1 MAIAKPWTSQYGA
14 GVPTEINPDA
24 YPSLVDLLEEAFKKH
39 ARQDMAAYLGSRWT
53 FAEVDRLSRQLAA
66 WLQAQKL
73 SPGARVALMMP
84 NIPHY
89 MVAIAAVLRAGYV
102 VVNVNPMYTPRELEH
117 QLNDAG
123 AEAIILLE
131 NVAPTLQEVV
141 ARTPVKHIL
150 LAALGDVFGAIKGP
164 WVTFNAR
171 HLEKHVIDFQLPS
184 DGQRQVTS
192 FKTALQAG
200 KSLPYARPPLKG
212 SDPAFLQYTGG
223 TTGVSKGATLLQ
235 RNLVANILQCE
246 AWFKPELDKVEGQLI
261 NVVALPLYHVFALT
275 VCFFLSARM
284 GTMNVL
290 IDNARDVPKLIKTLK
305 KFRITQFP
313 AVNTLYNAL
322 VEEPEFAELD
332 FSRLKVCNGGG
343 MAVQQSTAQ
352 AWQRITGVPIVEGYG
367 LSETSPVVTV
377 NRLDNR
383 EYNGAIGYPLPS
395 TEVALLD
402 DEGQPQEIG
411 QPGEIA
417 VRGPQ
422 VMAGYWGRP
431 EETAKVMTADGF
443 FRTGDIG
450 VMDANGLIKIVDRK
464 KDMILVSGFNVY
476 PNEIEQVVGLHPGV
490 SECAVIG
497 VPDERS
503 GEAVKLYVVRKDY
516 SLTEQDMAVYCKEQL
531 TGYKRPKHI
540 EFREDLPKSNV
551 GKILR
556 KDLRDE
562 ALQEMTLKAARHAA

>member
-1 MAIAKPWTSQYGA
+1 MATATPWTTHYGP
-14 GVPTEINPDA
+14 GVPTTINPDA
-24 YPSLVDLLEEAFKKH
+24 CPTLVDLLEDAFGRF
-39 ARQDMAAYLGSRWT
+39 ARRDMAAYLGSRWT
-53 FAEVDRLSRQLAA
+53 FGEVDQQSRHLAA
-66 WLQAQKL
+66 WLQGQNLK
-73 SPGARVALMMP
+73 PGARVAIMMP

-89 MVAIAAVLRAGYV
+89 AVAIAAVLRAGYV
-102 VVNVNPMYTPRELEH
+102 VVNVNPMYTPRELAH

-141 ARTPVKHIL
+141 AQTGVRHVV
-150 LAALGDVFGAIKGP
+150 LAALGDVFGPIKRR
-164 WVTFNAR
+164 WVTFQAR
-171 HLEKHVIDFQLPS
+171 HIDRHVIDFRLPS
-184 DGQRQVTS
+184 DGSCRVTS
-192 FKTALQAG
+192 FKQALDEG
-200 KSLPYARPPLKG
+200 RNMGYTRPRLQG

-223 TTGVSKGATLLQ
+223 TTGVSKGATLLH

-246 AWFKPELDKVEGQLI
+246 AWFKPELDKVQGQLV
-261 NVVALPLYHVFALT
+261 NVAALPLYHVFALT

-284 GTMNVL
+284 GAMNVL
-290 IDNARDVPKLIKTLK
+290 IDNARDLPRLINTLR
-305 KFRITQFP
+305 KFSITQFP

-322 VEEPEFAELD
+322 VEEPDFATLD

-383 EYNGAIGYPLPS
+383 TYNGAIGYPLPS
-395 TEVALLD
+395 TEVLLLD
-402 DEGQPQEIG
+402 DAGTPQPIG

-422 VMAGYWGRP
+422 VMAGYWHRP

-450 VMDANGLIKIVDRK
+450 VMDETGLIRIVDRK

-476 PNEIEQVVGLHPGV
+476 PNEVEQVVNLHPGV

-516 SLTEQDMAVYCKEQL
+516 SLTEDDVLAWCKEQL
-531 TGYKRPKHI
+531 TGYKRPRHI

-562 ALQEMTLKAARHAA
+562 AMHEMAAHRKVA